1 MSFMAS
7 RRVVPTIRATFCFF
21 DFHLLFRNFGGK
33 SVMVP
38 RDFEVSEGRG
48 PEPISGEGGA
58 PIPGERARETLDE
71 LFTAAY
77 EELRRIAASLKRDDR
92 SATLNP
98 TALVNETW
106 LKLARARG
114 LKLESRL
121 HLKRV
126 AAHAMRYILADAAR
140 RRPNSNHGD
149 NGEPVFVTFSDFPK
163 PVRCDK
169 QFLAL
174 HEALDELE
182 RVDSRQ
188 ATVVECRYFGGFDV
202 PEMVELL
209 QVSEATI
216 TRDWRA
222 AKAWLAAEIRER
234 Y

>member
-1 MSFMAS
+1 
-7 RRVVPTIRATFCFF
+7 
-21 DFHLLFRNFGGK
+21 LLFRKFGGK

-38 RDFEVSEGRG
+38 RNFEVSEDL
-48 PEPISGEGGA
+48 EPQPTSHTEEA
-58 PIPGERARETLDE
+58 PPVPGERVRETLDE
-71 LFTAAY
+71 LFTVAY
-77 EELRRIAASLKRDDR
+77 EELRRIAASLKRGDR
-92 SATLNP
+92 NLTLNP

-114 LKLESRL
+114 LRIESRL

-126 AAHAMRYILADAAR
+126 AAHAIRYILADAAR

-149 NGEPVFVTFSDFPK
+149 NEEPVFVTFSDFAK
-163 PVRCDK
+163 PMKCDK

-188 ATVVECRYFGGFDV
+188 ATMVECRYFGGFDV
-202 PEMVELL
+202 AELVEFL

-216 TRDWRA
+216 TRDWKA

-234 Y
+234 H

>member
-1 MSFMAS
+1 
-7 RRVVPTIRATFCFF
+7 
-21 DFHLLFRNFGGK
+21 
-33 SVMVP
+33 MVP
-38 RDFEVSEGRG
+38 NDFEVSEDL
-48 PEPISGEGGA
+48 EPQPGSDADEA
-58 PIPGERARETLDE
+58 PANPAERMRETLDE
-71 LFTAAY
+71 LFSAAY
-77 EELRRIAASLKRDDR
+77 EELKRIAASLKRADR
-92 SATLNP
+92 NPTLNP

-106 LKLARARG
+106 LKLSRAHG
-114 LKLESRL
+114 LQLKSRL

-140 RRPNSNHGD
+140 RRTRSNR
-149 NGEPVFVTFSDFPK
+149 GENEELVFVTFTDFPK
-163 PVRCDK
+163 PMRCDK

-182 RVDSRQ
+182 KVDSRQ

-202 PEMVELL
+202 AELVELL

-234 Y
+234 Q

>member
-1 MSFMAS
+1 M
-7 RRVVPTIRATFCFF
+7 V
-21 DFHLLFRNFGGK
+21 LRN
-33 SVMVP
+33 
-38 RDFEVSEGRG
+38 FEVSENL
-48 PEPISGEGGA
+48 ETQPISGAAKVSTVPAEGS
-58 PIPGERARETLDE
+58 RETLDE
-71 LFTAAY
+71 LFSVAY
-77 EELRRIAASLKRDDR
+77 EELRRVAASLKRGDR

-98 TALVNETW
+98 TALVHETW

-114 LKLESRL
+114 LQLESRL

-140 RRPNSNHGD
+140 RRPRSTHGD
-149 NGEPVFVTFSDFPK
+149 SEEPVFVTFSDFPQ
-163 PVRCDK
+163 PVKCDK

-174 HEALDELE
+174 HDALDELE

-202 PEMVELL
+202 AELVELL

-216 TRDWRA
+216 TRDWKA